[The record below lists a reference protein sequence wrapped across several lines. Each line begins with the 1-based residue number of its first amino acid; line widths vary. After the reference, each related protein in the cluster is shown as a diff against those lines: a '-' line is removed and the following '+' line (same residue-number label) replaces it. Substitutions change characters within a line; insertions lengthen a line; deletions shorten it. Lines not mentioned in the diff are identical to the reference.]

1 VQQILIIDDSKP
13 IHDLVKALLA
23 DEAVEIHSALDAER
37 GLVLAASLQPD
48 LILLDVDMPT
58 MNGFDACRAAK
69 ADRTTAGIPIIFL
82 TSVSM
87 TDEKVRGLELG
98 AVDYVTKPFNRAELW
113 ARVRAALRTSHLV
126 RILEKKALLDPLTG
140 LGNRAMF
147 DRLMTAE
154 VSRRGRFGDPLS
166 CILVAVDALAVINGA
181 ACGSREDQALQR
193 VAELIAGVCRPEEV
207 ACRYGEREF
216 VVIAPHVSAQEALAL
231 ADRLKAAVARAEW
244 MFQGVPVRLSA
255 SFAVA
260 DAANL
265 YDRSMVQR
273 AEDALHLV
281 KQQAKARAGGV
292 PGAAG
297 GVAA

>member
-1 VQQILIIDDSKP
+1 VQQILVIDDSKP
-13 IHDLVKALLA
+13 IHDLVRALLA
-23 DEAVEIHSALDAER
+23 DEAVEIHSALDAEY
-37 GLVLAASLQPD
+37 GLARAASLRPD
-48 LILLDVDMPT
+48 LILLDVDMPR

-69 ADRTTAGIPIIFL
+69 ADRATAGIPVVFL
-82 TSVSM
+82 TSLST
-87 TDEKVRGLELG
+87 TDEMVRGLELG

-126 RILEKKALLDPLTG
+126 RLLETKALLDPLTG

-147 DRLMTAE
+147 ERLMTAE
-154 VSRRGRFGDPLS
+154 VSRRGRFGNPLS
-166 CILVAVDALAVINGA
+166 CILVKVDDLAVMNGA
-181 ACGSREDQALQR
+181 HLASYDDRALQQ

-216 VVIAPHVSAQEALAL
+216 VVIASHVSAEEALGL
-231 ADRLKAAVARAEW
+231 AGRLKAAVADARW
-244 MFQGVPVRLSA
+244 TFQGVPVRVTA

-260 DAANL
+260 DAATL

-281 KQQAKARAGGV
+281 AQQAPARAGHV
-292 PGAAG
+292 PGAG